1 MNLWNTSHI
10 VLYHH
15 CQEEIVWFRIC
26 KWRSGFN
33 SMSLNYV
40 HWDILVEENV
50 CLYIE
55 FFLKNPILENTQ
67 DGEKWEEIELEQF
80 L

>member
-1 MNLWNTSHI
+1 
-10 VLYHH
+10 
-15 CQEEIVWFRIC
+15 
-26 KWRSGFN
+26 
-33 SMSLNYV
+33 MSLNYV